1 MATDSLNYNII
12 KSGYMRRPYKNV
24 KAYHTATS
32 IKGTTLSKR
41 KLTNNLLIR
50 LFSVY
55 NNTNES
61 SQVRDTFV
69 FKFLKQNVKFCLAE
83 KDISG
88 QIWDEEY
95 LNKFNVFN
103 NCFNKLSK
111 EQSILVAET
120 VNSIFAIPA
129 YINSQTLFLNKWE
142 VEGGKTPLLFDL
154 IHNIYIAGVYYPT
167 DFAKQYNFDSL
178 FYQALPLYKEM
189 INKFAIDFELN
200 EKIYVLYN
208 LSFYYKGKAAAL
220 NFSDVELVYYSRLQS
235 RLIDLFDL

>member
-12 KSGYMRRPYKNV
+12 RSGYMRRLYKNV

-41 KLTNNLLIR
+41 KLANNLLSR
-50 LFSVY
+50 LFAVY

-61 SQVRDTFV
+61 SQVKDAFV
-69 FKFLKQNVKFCLAE
+69 FKFLNQNVKFCLAE
-83 KDISG
+83 KEISG
-88 QIWDEEY
+88 QIWAEDY

-103 NCFNKLSK
+103 NCFNKLSSQ
-111 EQSILVAET
+111 QSILVAET

-129 YINSQTLFLNKWE
+129 YINSQTIFLNKWE
-142 VEGGKTPLLFDL
+142 VEGGKMPLLFDL

-167 DFAKQYNFDSL
+167 DFAKQYDFDIL
-178 FYQALPLYKEM
+178 FYQALPLYNEM

-208 LSFYYKGKAAAL
+208 LSFYYKGKAAAI
-220 NFSDVELVYYSRLQS
+220 NFSNVELVYYSRLQT
-235 RLIDLFDL
+235 RLTDLFKL

>member
-103 NCFNKLSK
+103 NC
-111 EQSILVAET
+111 SI
-120 VNSIFAIPA
+120 
-129 YINSQTLFLNKWE
+129 
-142 VEGGKTPLLFDL
+142 G
-154 IHNIYIAGVYYPT
+154 
-167 DFAKQYNFDSL
+167 
-178 FYQALPLYKEM
+178 
-189 INKFAIDFELN
+189 
-200 EKIYVLYN
+200 
-208 LSFYYKGKAAAL
+208 
-220 NFSDVELVYYSRLQS
+220 
-235 RLIDLFDL
+235 